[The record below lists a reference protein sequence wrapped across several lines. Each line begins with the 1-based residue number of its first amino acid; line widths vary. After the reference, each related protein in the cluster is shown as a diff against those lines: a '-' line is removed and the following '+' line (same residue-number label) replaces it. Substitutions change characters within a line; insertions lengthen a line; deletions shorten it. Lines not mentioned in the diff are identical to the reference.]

1 MLCLACESNPEWV
14 DVAIAHPDNILVDH
28 ALCEKKA
35 AAFAM
40 AMINRYPDKT
50 RMVLDMIDLAKEEL
64 EHLETVVRI
73 LTARGITMAPDTGNE
88 YAQQLHGYIRG
99 QEPYRLLDSLIVGA
113 FIEARSCE
121 RFSLLAKHAADEEMR
136 TLYSSLLASEAGH
149 YRMYTDIAREYFPV
163 DEVRARV
170 QEFAVIEASIVRHL
184 SNQPTMHG

>member
-73 LTARGITMAPDTGNE
+73 LTARGITMAPDAGNE
-88 YAQQLHGYIRG
+88 YAQQLHGHIRDKS
-99 QEPYRLLDSLIVGA
+99 RIACSTH
-113 FIEARSCE
+113 
-121 RFSLLAKHAADEEMR
+121 SLL
-136 TLYSSLLASEAGH
+136 
-149 YRMYTDIAREYFPV
+149 V
-163 DEVRARV
+163 
-170 QEFAVIEASIVRHL
+170 HL
-184 SNQPTMHG
+184 SKRAHASAFRFWPSTQQMTKCEHSIPRCSQARLATIVCTPILRGSTSQSTRSELAFKSLQ